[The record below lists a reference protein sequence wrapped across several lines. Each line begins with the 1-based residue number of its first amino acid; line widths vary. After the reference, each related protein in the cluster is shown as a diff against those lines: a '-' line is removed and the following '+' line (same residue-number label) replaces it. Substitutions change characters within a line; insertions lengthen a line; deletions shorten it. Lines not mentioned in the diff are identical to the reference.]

1 MQAVFRL
8 VLEGLAMFAGS
19 WAAGCVPLYVKMD
32 QGKFSILALFG
43 AGLLIGAALAVILP
57 EGIDTLSQSMLSG
70 KHQSDTD
77 EPVESMSSTIG
88 WSLVA
93 GFCTMF
99 LIDNIFPSHHSHD
112 DEGNGMAVQ
121 HDNDSAACLEEIPM
135 SDRTDQGA
143 GGGHGAGSELTL
155 NTPPSPYAHQA
166 RRSADDSMSSLPI
179 ASPINDQHQTQYSGN
194 WQTPQP
200 QWRRVLGQLGQAL
213 SPRYLPSTLIGILV
227 HSCADGLALG
237 AAVAASAAQSSS
249 THDHTSSLEI
259 IVFLALLMH
268 KAPAA
273 FGLITTL
280 KQKGYAS
287 YKLGVWLTVFAIS
300 APLAALLTFAVFSI
314 GGPVHH
320 EGDPAVQP
328 WAGIVMLYSA
338 GTFLY
343 VAMAHTLAEAVHQ
356 AKTLRAKA
364 KASLHGGN
372 PQAAALSFIDIGVL
386 LLGVILPPLVSMDH
400 DG

>member
-8 VLEGLAMFAGS
+8 ILEGLAMFAGS
-19 WAAGCVPLYVKMD
+19 WAAGCIPLYVKMD

-57 EGIDTLSQSMLSG
+57 EGIETLSRSMLTG
-70 KHQSDTD
+70 KQKNDTD
-77 EPVESMSSTIG
+77 ELVESMNSTIG

-99 LIDNIFPSHHSHD
+99 LIDNLFPSHHSHQND
-112 DEGNGMAVQ
+112 GDASGAVMQ

-135 SDRTDQGA
+135 TEQDA
-143 GGGHGAGSELTL
+143 GGGRVAGSEFTL
-155 NTPPSPYAHQA
+155 NNQNNNAYAQHA
-166 RRSADDSMSSLPI
+166 RHSIDDSMSSLPI
-179 ASPINDQHQTQYSGN
+179 ASPSSPAQQHQEQHSDHLDDWQY
-194 WQTPQP
+194 QQQQQPAKP
-200 QWRRVLGQLGQAL
+200 QWRRILGQLSCAL

-237 AAVAASAAQSSS
+237 AAVAASAAQSSDS
-249 THDHTSSLEI
+249 HDHTSSLEI

-273 FGLITTL
+273 LGLITTL
-280 KQKGYAS
+280 KQKGYET
-287 YKLGVWLTVFAIS
+287 YKLGIWLTVFAAS
-300 APLAALLTFAVFSI
+300 APLAALATFAVFLVA
-314 GGPVHH
+314 GPTHH
-320 EGDPAVQP
+320 QGEPAVQP

-356 AKTLRAKA
+356 AK
-364 KASLHGGN
+364 
-372 PQAAALSFIDIGVL
+372 
-386 LLGVILPPLVSMDH
+386 
-400 DG
+400 